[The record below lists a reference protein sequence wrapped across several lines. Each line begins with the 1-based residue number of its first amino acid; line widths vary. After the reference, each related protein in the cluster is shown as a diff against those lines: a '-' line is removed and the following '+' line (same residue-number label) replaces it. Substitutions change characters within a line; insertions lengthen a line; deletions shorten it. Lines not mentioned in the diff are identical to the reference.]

1 MFFLYFLDA
10 NFRSFLALPAFL
22 LMMFFQSFV
31 GVNIFLMIFLI
42 ALVHWPFIARIV
54 ESELKR
60 LENLDFYKASIVL
73 GRTKFRAFLR
83 IYCQL

>member
-1 MFFLYFLDA
+1 
-10 NFRSFLALPAFL
+10 
-22 LMMFFQSFV
+22 
-31 GVNIFLMIFLI
+31 LI

-73 GRTKFRAFLR
+73 GRTKFRAFFKDLLPALKSLIFAPSLSANSLNLAR
-83 IYCQL
+83 NTLIVFLLFSKELF